1 MEKSKLIDRYDFEK
15 QVSLS
20 IDAIKSLKK
29 EKAYKTHLPNFPIHK
44 SIATSSKKNKGD
56 FKVKFFVDGIFDY
69 KYMQDFK
76 KFGINEKITFDN
88 DGRISCIN
96 ANSTTKTSVTLSSP
110 KVISI
115 SVDNFQQLNDE
126 DYNGKILRLIVPTE
140 LEAEFGVFSC
150 KSIHISGCTTFCGL
164 LEIVVN
170 NKNYHLFKH
179 KNDDTDESYLII
191 DSLENNDFE
200 EFKTN
205 TSAILLAFGFITGN
219 LFQDDYYYQIIKEDN
234 VIIAEATAYYK
245 KEPSIITHVSLFNPM
260 DFRDYLKHF
269 GQEKAL
275 DKMSLQ
281 LKPEVFSRMCDL
293 IIKNVTLARSIK
305 LILVGNQTKLL
316 LLKAGIY
323 SIALETITG
332 FISKENKEKL
342 KPITDKKL
350 SDLMIDKFNKILSEY
365 EGFIS
370 DYGNEI
376 LKAKI
381 DNINSPTNS
390 KKLSKPFEILNLKLT
405 KSELLVLNHRNKFLH
420 GTSPFKE
427 TDLEN
432 KENDIAYISKKLLT
446 LCNSLILKYCGYSG
460 HLTDYGGFHQL
471 NWEDKVTEHLF
482 KVI

>member
-1 MEKSKLIDRYDFEK
+1 MEKKKLIDRYDFEK

-29 EKAYKTHLPNFPIHK
+29 EKAYKTHLPDFPIHE
-44 SIATSSKKNKGD
+44 SIATSSKKNKGN

-76 KFGINEKITFDN
+76 KFGINEKITFNN

-126 DYNGKILRLIVPTE
+126 DYNDKILRLIVPTE
-140 LEAEFGVFSC
+140 LEAQFGVFSY

-179 KNDDTDESYLII
+179 KNDDTKESFLII
-191 DSLENNDFE
+191 DSLDNNGFE

-205 TSAILLAFGFITGN
+205 SSAILLAFGFITGN

-234 VIIAEATAYYK
+234 VTIAEATAYYK
-245 KEPSIITHVSLFNPM
+245 NEPSIITHASLFNPM
-260 DFRDYLKHF
+260 DFRAYLKHL

-293 IIKNVTLARSIK
+293 ITQNVTLARSIK
-305 LILVGNQTKLL
+305 LILEGNQTKLL

-350 SDLMIDKFNKILSEY
+350 S
-365 EGFIS
+365 
-370 DYGNEI
+370 
-376 LKAKI
+376 
-381 DNINSPTNS
+381 
-390 KKLSKPFEILNLKLT
+390 KPFELLNLKLS

-446 LCNSLILKYCGYSG
+446 LCNSLILKYCGYTG
-460 HLTDYGGFHQL
+460 HMTDYGGFHQL